1 MFQTVVNE
9 IFSFQDLFVRDLMFY
24 QMVVVIPILLRALNF
39 VARVVTIRQDVVSL
53 LNLAFPVV

>member
-1 MFQTVVNE
+1 
-9 IFSFQDLFVRDLMFY
+9 MFY
-24 QMVVVIPILLRALNF
+24 QMVVVILILQRALNF

>member
-1 MFQTVVNE
+1 
-9 IFSFQDLFVRDLMFY
+9 MFY